1 VSTSVRVG
9 LGFDVHP
16 FAPNADGDDG
26 DGRPLVLG
34 GVAFDGERALD
45 GHSDADVVAHAVID
59 ALLGAAGLGDIGTH
73 FPDTD
78 PSLAGADSVALLR
91 AASTSVAAA
100 GWRAVNVDCAVVLD
114 SPKLAPHRDAMQQ
127 RLSDA
132 AGAPVTVKAKRT
144 EGVGALGR
152 GDGIA
157 CWAVALVER
166 A

>member
-1 VSTSVRVG
+1 MRVG

-16 FAPNADGDDG
+16 YADRDG
-26 DGRPLVLG
+26 LVLG
-34 GVAFDGERALD
+34 GVVFEDERALA

-59 ALLGAAGLGDIGTH
+59 ALLGAAGLGDVGSH

-78 PSLAGADSVALLR
+78 PALAGADSIALLR
-91 AASTSVAAA
+91 AASSTLHDA

-114 SPKLAPHRDAMQQ
+114 APKLAVQRDAMQQ

-152 GDGIA
+152 GEGIA
-157 CWAVALVER
+157 CWAVALVEQVR